1 MKIKTDINGASLYRL
16 NPVPVKWYR
25 RKNGKNSNQQ
35 GKTWSVSSL
44 TVLMCPYL
52 YRNKNVFEVYPL
64 TAKNNSKTYWLV
76 EHRIIPGTG
85 KVGWPGM
92 PGMSGLVGIIGK
104 AGSAGRVGMVGS
116 LERLECIVLYQVELV
131 KQAAD
136 NKEYWIVKRLN
147 EKKLL

>member
-1 MKIKTDINGASLYRL
+1 MKIRPDIKGASLYRL
-16 NPVPVKWYR
+16 NPVPVAWYR
-25 RKNGKNSNQQ
+25 RKNGKNSKQR

-44 TVLMCPYL
+44 TVLMSPYL
-52 YRNKNVFEVYPL
+52 YSNKNVFEVYPL
-64 TAKNNSKTYWLV
+64 TAKDNSKTYWLV
-76 EHRIIPGTG
+76 EHRIIAGTG
-85 KVGWPGM
+85 KVGG

-116 LERLECIVLYQVELV
+116 LQRLECIVLYQVELV

-136 NKEYWIVKRLN
+136 NKEYWIVKRIN